1 MGPPSQACPHNVL
14 GKHVSRLVSCRVT
27 RGLQVKLV
35 LRDPKESLA
44 NLAQMVQMGNLA
56 LMV

>member
-1 MGPPSQACPHNVL
+1 MAL
-14 GKHVSRLVSCRVT
+14 TVT
-27 RGLQVKLV
+27 RGLRVKLV

-44 NLAQMVQMGNLA
+44 NRGQMVQMGSLA

>member
-1 MGPPSQACPHNVL
+1 MAST
-14 GKHVSRLVSCRVT
+14 VT